1 MESEINVIGRGRI
14 KKIQAR
20 MDDKKVNW
28 IYIGEGPNM
37 AFATGHVAKPPAAR
51 LDKVRLRTV
60 LIPVEGEPIF
70 LCPALL
76 APGVKETSWVE
87 DVRTP
92 AGGEHFDAIADI
104 FGAKNGHSLR
114 VGIDEK
120 LMWGVVQRLESILE
134 KDSELVE
141 VTEIFHDLRLV
152 KDEDEI
158 ELLRRA
164 SEIADLALTHAIG
177 QIEPGKSEIDIANEL
192 VLKVRQE
199 GGNCTLTQVVSG
211 AGRYPETPSK
221 KKIEKGDVVT
231 LDLNVEYQGYFSDET
246 RVAVVGK
253 ADSEQAKVH
262 RIVLE
267 ANKAAR
273 EIVQPGAKAEDV
285 HFAGAD
291 VIKEHGY
298 EKFFTHGIGHGL
310 GAEGHEAP
318 YLSARS
324 DYILKSGMV
333 HTIEPA
339 IYGRTVGKFT
349 IRLEDVVLVTE
360 RGSELLTT
368 SSHDLIEV

>member
-134 KDSELVE
+134 KDLLCRNE
-141 VTEIFHDLRLV
+141 VYNRKIDYRDISNKKIRNLC
-152 KDEDEI
+152 KS
-158 ELLRRA
+158 RR
-164 SEIADLALTHAIG
+164 
-177 QIEPGKSEIDIANEL
+177 
-192 VLKVRQE
+192 
-199 GGNCTLTQVVSG
+199 TQK
-211 AGRYPETPSK
+211 RYP
-221 KKIEKGDVVT
+221 
-231 LDLNVEYQGYFSDET
+231 
-246 RVAVVGK
+246 
-253 ADSEQAKVH
+253 
-262 RIVLE
+262 
-267 ANKAAR
+267 
-273 EIVQPGAKAEDV
+273 
-285 HFAGAD
+285 
-291 VIKEHGY
+291 
-298 EKFFTHGIGHGL
+298 
-310 GAEGHEAP
+310 
-318 YLSARS
+318 
-324 DYILKSGMV
+324 
-333 HTIEPA
+333 
-339 IYGRTVGKFT
+339 
-349 IRLEDVVLVTE
+349 
-360 RGSELLTT
+360 
-368 SSHDLIEV
+368 